1 MGYFSEYMNCQ
12 FTFEGLT
19 KERKKWLKEITEIR
33 RRDVLVYASD
43 YSKNN
48 APTSI
53 SPSDLLP
60 FRDQL
65 SFIKTT
71 DIDVV
76 LETPGGVAESVE
88 DMVDSLRTKFSKVGI
103 IIPGSAKSAGTIF
116 TMAGDEILMSPNS
129 SLGPIDAQMMM
140 SNGKRFSADAFLD
153 GLTKIKNEVL
163 APPGKLNPTYI
174 PILQNI
180 SPGEIQHCENAQ
192 HFSRTLVTKWLKAY
206 KFKYWDIRA
215 TSGQKVTDDYKET
228 RAKEIADKLCKH
240 SDWLTHGRSIRIAD
254 LEQMK
259 LQINDYSKD
268 KKLEEAIDR
277 YYTLLRMTFDMT
289 GIYKIFETVDSQIYQ
304 SVSQAIP
311 PTIPIQRKIEE
322 EISSAF
328 TDFICP
334 KCGNTNRIQLNLK
347 QNIPTE
353 KGVTLYPKNDI
364 FICPNC
370 STQTNLAPI
379 RLNVE
384 AQTRLKVI
392 K

>member
-1 MGYFSEYMNCQ
+1 MGYYSEYMTCH

-19 KERKKWLKEITEIR
+19 IERKKWLTEITKIR
-33 RRDVLVYASD
+33 QRDILVYASD
-43 YSKNN
+43 SKKN
-48 APTSI
+48 APVSI
-53 SPSDLLP
+53 LPDDLLP

-65 SFIKTT
+65 SFAKTEN
-71 DIDVV
+71 IDVL

-88 DMVDSLRTKFSKVGI
+88 DMVNSLRPQFSKLGI

-129 SLGPIDAQMMM
+129 SLGPIDAQIM

-153 GLTKIKNEVL
+153 GLNKIKEEVL
-163 APPGKLNPTYI
+163 NTGKLNPAYI

-180 SPGEIQHCENAQ
+180 SPGEIQHFENAQ
-192 HFSRTLVTKWLKAY
+192 KFSRTLVTNWLKAY
-206 KFKYWDIRA
+206 KFKYWNIRK
-215 TSGQKVTDDYKET
+215 TSNEPVTDEYKEE
-228 RAKEIADKLCKH
+228 RAEEIATKLCKH

-254 LEQMK
+254 LEEMK
-259 LQINDYSKD
+259 LQITDYSKD
-268 KKLEEAIDR
+268 AKLSEAIDR

-289 GIYKIFETVDSQIYQ
+289 GIYKIFETKDSQIYQ

-311 PTIPIQRKIEE
+311 PSFPVPQETNK
-322 EISSAF
+322 EISSAI
-328 TDFICP
+328 TDFMCP
-334 KCGNTNRIQLNLK
+334 KCGNTYKIQLNLK
-347 QNIPTE
+347 PNVPISKGAIP
-353 KGVTLYPKNDI
+353 YPSDDV

-370 STQTNLAPI
+370 STQTNLAPL

-384 AQTRLKVI
+384 AQTRLKVV

>member
-1 MGYFSEYMNCQ
+1 MGYFSEYMSRH
-12 FTFEGLT
+12 FSFEELT
-19 KERKKWLKEITEIR
+19 NERKKWLKKISEFR

-43 YSKNN
+43 YNKSN

-53 SPSDLLP
+53 GYSDLIP

-65 SFIKTT
+65 SFIKTD
-71 DIDVV
+71 DIDVI
-76 LETPGGVAESVE
+76 LETPGGSAESVE
-88 DMVDSLRTKFSKVGI
+88 DMVDSIRTKFTRLGV

-116 TMAGDEILMSPNS
+116 TMAGDEILMGANS

-140 SNGKRFSADAFLD
+140 NGKYFSADAFLD
-153 GLTKIKNEVL
+153 GLTKIKEEVL
-163 APPGKLNPTYI
+163 STGKLNPAYI

-180 SPGEIQHCENAQ
+180 SPGEIQRCENAQ
-192 HFSRTLVTKWLKAY
+192 NFSRTLVTNWLKTY
-206 KFKYWDIRA
+206 KFKYWVTRS
-215 TSGQKVTDDYKET
+215 TSGDKVTDAYKEK

-240 SDWLTHGRSIRIAD
+240 SDWLTHGRSIRISD

-259 LQINDYSKD
+259 LLITDYSKD
-268 KKLEEAIDR
+268 TNLSEAIDR

-289 GIYKIFETVDSQIYQ
+289 GIYKIFETANSQIYQ
-304 SVSQAIP
+304 SVSQAAL
-311 PTIPIQRKIEE
+311 PTIPVQKKIKE
-322 EISSAF
+322 EISSASTNF
-328 TDFICP
+328 MCP
-334 KCGNTNRIQLNLK
+334 KCGNSYKIQLNLK
-347 QNIPTE
+347 PNIPTE
-353 KGVTLYPKNDI
+353 KGAILYPKDDV

-379 RLNVE
+379 CLNLE

>member
-1 MGYFSEYMNCQ
+1 MGYFSEYMSRH
-12 FTFEGLT
+12 FSFEELT
-19 KERKKWLKEITEIR
+19 NERKKWLKKISEFR

-43 YSKNN
+43 YNKSN

-53 SPSDLLP
+53 GYSDLIP

-65 SFIKTT
+65 SFIKTD
-71 DIDVV
+71 DIDVI
-76 LETPGGVAESVE
+76 LETPGGSAESVE
-88 DMVDSLRTKFSKVGI
+88 DMVDSIRTKFTRLGV

-116 TMAGDEILMSPNS
+116 TMAGDEILMGANS

-140 SNGKRFSADAFLD
+140 NGKYFSADAFLD
-153 GLTKIKNEVL
+153 GLTKIKEEVL
-163 APPGKLNPTYI
+163 STGKLNPAYI

-180 SPGEIQHCENAQ
+180 SPGEIQRCENAQ
-192 HFSRTLVTKWLKAY
+192 NFSRTLVTNWLKTY
-206 KFKYWDIRA
+206 KFKYWVTRS
-215 TSGQKVTDDYKET
+215 TSGDKVTDAYKEK

-240 SDWLTHGRSIRIAD
+240 SDWLTHGRSIRISD

-259 LQINDYSKD
+259 LLITDYSKD
-268 KKLEEAIDR
+268 TNLSEAIDR

-289 GIYKIFETVDSQIYQ
+289 GIYKIFETANSQIYQ
-304 SVSQAIP
+304 SVSQAVP
-311 PTIPIQRKIEE
+311 PTIPIQKKIKE
-322 EISSAF
+322 EISSASTNF
-328 TDFICP
+328 MCP
-334 KCGNTNRIQLNLK
+334 KCGNSYKIQLNLK
-347 QNIPTE
+347 PNIPTE
-353 KGVTLYPKNDI
+353 KGAILYPKDDV

-379 RLNVE
+379 RLNLE